1 MAKTW
6 KKTSIKVASKDAN
19 ETARNRSFN
28 NVAENADETKI
39 GQFAQ
44 IVEKLTG
51 DSVSSTTVTVVD
63 EIAKYLRYENIE
75 IDISFRFAQYAHH
88 STEVRCRRTR

>member
-6 KKTSIKVASKDAN
+6 KKTSIKVASKDAT

-63 EIAKYLRYENIE
+63 EIAK
-75 IDISFRFAQYAHH
+75 
-88 STEVRCRRTR
+88 

>member
-6 KKTSIKVASKDAN
+6 KKTSIKVASKDAG

-28 NVAENADETKI
+28 NVVENADETKI

-63 EIAKYLRYENIE
+63 EIAK
-75 IDISFRFAQYAHH
+75 
-88 STEVRCRRTR
+88 

>member
-19 ETARNRSFN
+19 ETARN
-28 NVAENADETKI
+28 
-39 GQFAQ
+39 
-44 IVEKLTG
+44 VEKLTG

-63 EIAKYLRYENIE
+63 EIAK
-75 IDISFRFAQYAHH
+75 
-88 STEVRCRRTR
+88 

>member
-39 GQFAQ
+39 GQLQLFENKGVQLYVDPVKAEYVDTEEKVVFAA
-44 IVEKLTG
+44 E
-51 DSVSSTTVTVVD
+51 D
-63 EIAKYLRYENIE
+63 
-75 IDISFRFAQYAHH
+75 
-88 STEVRCRRTR
+88 